1 MHPIEGRVPSRA
13 TWEDLQRFLAWLPT
27 AVADQRPAEVRLV
40 GGAHLSVAV
49 AFGAAL
55 PETAGMPL
63 SAPERWRS
71 RPPGELEGRWYL
83 TYEDHGHPNDAVL
96 PHHRS
101 TNDPACSLRP
111 RATHRGSRPRT
122 TPLHLW

>member
-83 TYEDHGHPNDAVL
+83 TTKTMATLMTP
-96 PHHRS
+96 S
-101 TNDPACSLRP
+101 SLI
-111 RATHRGSRPRT
+111 TGPRT
-122 TPLHLW
+122 TLPAP